1 MRFVPSPAKAGEGEG
16 EGPNLF
22 RMSPHPCL
30 LPEGEAVKSGVRTI
44 RPMNEAF
51 DILLSGGTVLNPATK
66 LNEKLDVGV
75 TGDRVTALQAN
86 LPRANAKKTVDV
98 TGCYVTP
105 GLIDFHVHS
114 YWGVNPY
121 GYNLDSLCLATGVT
135 TTMDAGSAGPVNFL
149 GFRKL
154 VYEQS
159 KTRMLGFVAL
169 AQHGVLNTPG
179 ELLNLDFAD
188 SDGAAEAVGNNRD
201 IGVGI
206 KVRLHKKAIGENSR
220 EALRLAIKAGEATR
234 TPIMVH
240 VGDTAIGMDEI
251 AATLRPGDVITHCYT
266 PQRPSIIDER
276 GKLLVEVRKAKER
289 GVIFDVGHA
298 GGHFDFDLV
307 HRAMGEGIIPDV
319 ISSDLHGRLAQP
331 GFGVVGDLLTTLTK
345 FLPLG
350 VSFDE
355 IIAKCTVD
363 AARVVGW
370 QDRVG
375 SLEVG
380 READIAVL
388 QILDDPVT
396 LRDSVGAEKL
406 HRQRIAARWTIRAGE
421 VFQGRG

>member
-1 MRFVPSPAKAGEGEG
+1 MAD
-16 EGPNLF
+16 
-22 RMSPHPCL
+22 
-30 LPEGEAVKSGVRTI
+30 T
-44 RPMNEAF
+44 F
-51 DILLSGGTVLNPATK
+51 DLVLTGGTVLNPATQTNQR
-66 LNEKLDVGV
+66 LEVGI
-75 TGDRVTALQAN
+75 TGTTIAAIRADIA
-86 LPRANAKKTVDV
+86 RANAKRVIDV

-121 GYNLDSLCLATGVT
+121 GCNLDALCLATGVT
-135 TTMDAGSAGPVNFL
+135 TTMDAGSAGPINLL

-169 AQHGVLNTPG
+169 AQHGVLNEPG
-179 ELLNLDFAD
+179 ELVNLGFAD
-188 SDGAAEAVGNNRD
+188 ADGSAQAVADNRD

-220 EALRLAIKAGEATR
+220 DALRLALKAGEATG

-240 VGDTAIGMDEI
+240 VGSTAIGMDEI
-251 AATLRPGDVITHCYT
+251 ADTLRPGDIITHCYT
-266 PQRPSIIDER
+266 PQKPSIIDDH
-276 GKLLVEVRKAKER
+276 GKLLPLVRRAKER

-298 GGHFDFDLV
+298 GGHFDFNLV
-307 HRAMGEGIIPDV
+307 ERAMGEGIVPDI
-319 ISSDLHGRLAQP
+319 ISSDLHGRLSQP

-350 VSFDE
+350 LSFE
-355 IIAKCTVD
+355 QIVAKCTVD

-370 QDRVG
+370 QDRIG

-388 QILDDPVT
+388 QIVDDPVS
-396 LRDSVGAEKL
+396 LRDSVGAERL
-406 HRQRIAARWTIRAGE
+406 HKQRIAARWTIRAGE

>member
-1 MRFVPSPAKAGEGEG
+1 
-16 EGPNLF
+16 
-22 RMSPHPCL
+22 
-30 LPEGEAVKSGVRTI
+30 
-44 RPMNEAF
+44 
-51 DILLSGGTVLNPATK
+51 
-66 LNEKLDVGV
+66 
-75 TGDRVTALQAN
+75 
-86 LPRANAKKTVDV
+86 
-98 TGCYVTP
+98 
-105 GLIDFHVHS
+105 LIDFHVHS

-121 GYNLDSLCLATGVT
+121 GCNLDSLCLATGVT

-154 VYEQS
+154 VYDQS
-159 KTRMLGFVAL
+159 KTRMLGFIAL

-179 ELLNLDFAD
+179 ELLNLGFAD
-188 SDGAAEAVGNNRD
+188 SDGAAETVGNNRD
-201 IGVGI
+201 IGIGI
-206 KVRLHKKAIGENSR
+206 KVRLHKKSIGENSR

-251 AATLRPGDVITHCYT
+251 ADTLRPGDIITHCYT
-266 PQRPSIIDER
+266 PQKPSIIDDK
-276 GKLLVEVRKAKER
+276 GKLLPLVRKAKER

-298 GGHFDFDLV
+298 GGHFDFNLV
-307 HRAMGEGIIPDV
+307 ERAMGEGIAPDV

-331 GFGVVGDLLTTLTK
+331 GFGVVGDLPTVLTK

-350 VSFDE
+350 LSLE
-355 IIAKCTVD
+355 QIIANCTSN

-370 QDRVG
+370 QDRIG

-388 QILDDPVT
+388 QIVDDPVT
-396 LRDSVGAEKL
+396 LRDSVGEEKV
-406 HRQRIAARWTIRAGE
+406 HQQRIAAKWTIRAGE

>member
-1 MRFVPSPAKAGEGEG
+1 MADTFD
-16 EGPNLF
+16 
-22 RMSPHPCL
+22 L
-30 LPEGEAVKSGVRTI
+30 LLT
-44 RPMNEAF
+44 
-51 DILLSGGTVLNPATK
+51 GGTVLNPATK
-66 LNEKLDVGV
+66 VNQKLDVGV
-75 TGDRVTALQAN
+75 TGDRVTAIQAN
-86 LPRANAKKTVDV
+86 LARADAKRVIDV
-98 TGCYVTP
+98 AGCYVTP

-121 GYNLDSLCLATGVT
+121 GCNLDSLCLATGVT
-135 TTMDAGSAGPVNFL
+135 TTMDAGSAGPINLL

-159 KTRMLGFVAL
+159 KTRMLGFIAL
-169 AQHGVLNTPG
+169 AQHGVLNAPG
-179 ELLNLDFAD
+179 ELLNLGFAD
-188 SDGAAEAVGNNRD
+188 SDGSAQAVADNRD
-201 IGVGI
+201 ISIGI

-220 EALRLAIKAGEATR
+220 DALRLAIKAGAATR

-251 AATLRPGDVITHCYT
+251 ADTLRPGDIITHCYT
-266 PQRPSIIDER
+266 PQKPSIIDEQ
-276 GKLLVEVRKAKER
+276 GKLLPEVRAAKER

-298 GGHFDFDLV
+298 GGHFDFNLV
-307 HRAMGEGIIPDV
+307 ERAMGEGIVPDV
-319 ISSDLHGRLAQP
+319 ISSDLHGRLSQP
-331 GFGVVGDLLTTLTK
+331 GFGVVGDLPTVLTK

-350 VSFDE
+350 LSFDE
-355 IIAKCTVD
+355 IISKCTVD

-370 QDRVG
+370 QDRIG

-396 LRDSVGAEKL
+396 LRDSVGGEKL
-406 HRQRIAARWTIRAGE
+406 HKQRIAAKWTIRVGE

>member
-1 MRFVPSPAKAGEGEG
+1 LAETFD
-16 EGPNLF
+16 
-22 RMSPHPCL
+22 L
-30 LPEGEAVKSGVRTI
+30 LLA
-44 RPMNEAF
+44 
-51 DILLSGGTVLNPATK
+51 GGTVLNPATK

-75 TGDRVTALQAN
+75 TGDRVAAMQTDLS
-86 LPRANAKKTVDV
+86 RANAKKTLDV

-121 GYNLDSLCLATGVT
+121 GCELDPLCLSTGVT

-154 VYEQS
+154 VHERS

-179 ELLNLDFAD
+179 ELLNLGFAD
-188 SDGAAEAVGNNRD
+188 ADGAADTVGNNRD

-220 EALRLAIKAGEATR
+220 QALRLAIKAGEATR
-234 TPIMVH
+234 TPVMVH
-240 VGDTAIGMDEI
+240 VGDTAIGMEEI

-266 PQRPSIIDER
+266 PQRPSIIDDR
-276 GKLLVEVRKAKER
+276 GKVISEVRQAKER
-289 GVIFDVGHA
+289 GLLFDVGHA
-298 GGHFDFDLV
+298 GGHFDFALV
-307 HRAMGEGIIPDV
+307 ERALGEGLLPDI

-331 GFGVVGDLLTTLTK
+331 GFGVVGDLPTTMTK
-345 FLPLG
+345 FLSLG
-350 VSFDE
+350 LSLDR
-355 IIAKCTVD
+355 IIADCTIN
-363 AARVVGW
+363 AARAVGW
-370 QDRVG
+370 HDRLG

-388 QILDDPVT
+388 QIADQPVK
-396 LRDSVGAEKL
+396 LRDSVGGERIFQK
-406 HRQRIAARWTIRAGE
+406 RIAARWTVRGGD

>member
-1 MRFVPSPAKAGEGEG
+1 MADS
-16 EGPNLF
+16 
-22 RMSPHPCL
+22 
-30 LPEGEAVKSGVRTI
+30 
-44 RPMNEAF
+44 F
-51 DILLSGGTVLNPATK
+51 DLVLAGGTVVNPATR
-66 LNEKLDVGV
+66 LHQKLDVGI
-75 TGDRVTALQAN
+75 TGDKIAAIR
-86 LPRANAKKTVDV
+86 PDIPDANAKRVIDV

-105 GLIDFHVHS
+105 GLIDLHVHS

-121 GYNLDSLCLATGVT
+121 GCDLDALCLSTGVT

-154 VYEQS
+154 VYERS

-179 ELLNLDFAD
+179 ELLNLGFAD
-188 SDGAAEAVGNNRD
+188 CEGASDTVANNRD
-201 IGVGI
+201 IAVGI
-206 KVRLHKKAIGENSR
+206 KLRLHKKAIGENSR
-220 EALRLAIKAGEATR
+220 EALRLAIKAGEATH

-266 PQRPSIIDER
+266 PQKPSIIDER
-276 GKLLVEVRKAKER
+276 GKLLPEVRKGKER

-298 GGHFDFDLV
+298 GGHFDFNLV
-307 HRAMGEGIIPDV
+307 RRAMGEGILPDV
-319 ISSDLHGRLAQP
+319 ISSDLHGRLSQP
-331 GFGVVGDLLTTLTK
+331 GFGVVGDLPTTLTK

-350 VSFDE
+350 LSFDE

-370 QDRVG
+370 QDRIG
-375 SLEVG
+375 NLEVG

-388 QILDDPVT
+388 QIVDEPT
-396 LRDSVGAEKL
+396 RLRDSVGGEITHK
-406 HRQRIAARWTIRAGE
+406 QRIAAKWTIRAGE
-421 VFQGRG
+421 VFQGKG

>member
-1 MRFVPSPAKAGEGEG
+1 MAD
-16 EGPNLF
+16 
-22 RMSPHPCL
+22 
-30 LPEGEAVKSGVRTI
+30 
-44 RPMNEAF
+44 AF
-51 DILLSGGTVLNPATK
+51 DLLLSGGIVLNPATR

-75 TGDRVTALQAN
+75 SGDRVTAIAAN
-86 LPRANAKKTVDV
+86 LPRAGAKRVIDV
-98 TGCYVTP
+98 TGCYVIP

-121 GYNLDSLCLATGVT
+121 GCNLDSLCLATGVT
-135 TTMDAGSAGPVNFL
+135 TTMDAGSAGPINFL

-179 ELLNLDFAD
+179 ELLNLGFAD
-188 SDGAAEAVGNNRD
+188 AEGAAGTVGNNRD

-206 KVRLHKKAIGENSR
+206 KVRLHKKSIGDNSR

-240 VGDTAIGMDEI
+240 VGDTAIGMDESPI
-251 AATLRPGDVITHCYT
+251 RYGRGDIITHCYT
-266 PQRPSIIDER
+266 PQRPSIIDES
-276 GKLLVEVRKAKER
+276 GKLLPLVRKAKER

-298 GGHFDFDLV
+298 GGHFDFNLV
-307 HRAMGEGIIPDV
+307 QRAMGEGIVPDV
-319 ISSDLHGRLAQP
+319 ISSDLHGRLSQP
-331 GFGVVGDLLTTLTK
+331 GFGVVGDLPTVLTK
-345 FLPLG
+345 FLPMGL
-350 VSFDE
+350 SFDE

-363 AARVVGW
+363 AARAVGW
-370 QDRVG
+370 QDRIG

-406 HRQRIAARWTIRAGE
+406 HKQRIAAKWTIRAGE